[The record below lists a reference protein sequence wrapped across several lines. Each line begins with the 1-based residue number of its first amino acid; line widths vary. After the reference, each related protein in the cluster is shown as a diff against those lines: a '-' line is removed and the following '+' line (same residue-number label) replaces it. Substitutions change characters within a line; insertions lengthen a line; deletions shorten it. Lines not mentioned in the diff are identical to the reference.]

1 MQGGDTLFAIAQ
13 RYDTT
18 VDAIVA
24 ANNLP
29 SRSVILRVGQVLVI
43 PGTG

>member
-1 MQGGDTLFAIAQ
+1 LYSISQ
-13 RYDTT
+13 RFNTT

-29 SRSVILRVGQVLVI
+29 SRNAILRVGQVLVI
-43 PGTG
+43 PG